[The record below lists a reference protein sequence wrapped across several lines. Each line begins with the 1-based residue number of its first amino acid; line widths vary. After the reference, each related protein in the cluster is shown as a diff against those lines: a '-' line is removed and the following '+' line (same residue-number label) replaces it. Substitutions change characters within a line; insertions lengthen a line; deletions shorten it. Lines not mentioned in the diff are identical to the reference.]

1 MDLNELASRK
11 HRLAEQMVGDEMVLV
26 PLKGSVADLNEM
38 YTLNEVAAFI
48 WQNMEKAETTEEM
61 ARLLTDEFDIDL
73 ATASSDLDEFI
84 TAISEFFP
92 E

>member
-1 MDLNELASRK
+1 MDLNELASLK

-26 PLKGSVADLNEM
+26 PLKGSVTDLNEM

-48 WQNMEKAETTEEM
+48 WQNMERASTTEEM
-61 ARLLTDEFDIDL
+61 TQLLTDEFEVDT
-73 ATASSDLDEFI
+73 ATASNDLDEFI
-84 TAISEFFP
+84 TTVSEFFP